1 MKTVVLHRI
10 LPTAHVFVFH
20 NKFSM
25 AFIADESLIYHG
37 YSNLFNYSKLKRSNV
52 QWLHCHITNS
62 SDVFANLFP
71 QFCPRIFLGLSN
83 WKRKQIYCWSKTVFF
98 SVCQLKKK
106 SQQIFVKKIRRFG
119 IRNEPINSTNEIQ
132 RRCDDRAQV
141 LFLTCILLYSC
152 NKITTAQIQ

>member
-1 MKTVVLHRI
+1 MTVFAHIVYKKGKLNMLVKTVFLNRI

-20 NKFSM
+20 KKFSM

-71 QFCPRIFLGLSN
+71 QFCPRIFLGLSS
-83 WKRKQIYCWSKTVFF
+83 WKRKQISYWSQNSFF
-98 SVCQLKKK
+98 SQFASWKRNHNKYL
-106 SQQIFVKKIRRFG
+106 FVNKIRWFG
-119 IRNEPINSTNEIQ
+119 IQDCWT
-132 RRCDDRAQV
+132 V
-141 LFLTCILLYSC
+141 THGGL
-152 NKITTAQIQ
+152 